1 MNIPNERP
9 IETVRA
15 WLTSEASVPANVYS
29 GILLL
34 VEFAEAH
41 ERANDLREELT

>member
-1 MNIPNERP
+1 MTIPNEKP
-9 IETVRA
+9 IEVVRA
-15 WLTSEASVPANVYS
+15 WLASEASVPASVYS

-34 VEFAEAH
+34 IEFAEAH